1 LTPDR
6 IIATYRIETA
16 HPLEKAA
23 ETMAGEQSA
32 GTFVKVPGETA
43 ELRERHS
50 ARVERITE
58 LGEVAAPSLPG
69 SRPPKAMSNPV
80 YRQAEVVL
88 SFPLENVGLSLPQL
102 MTTVAGNLFELAP
115 FSGLR
120 LMDIEI
126 PPAFAEKYPGPQFGI
141 TGTRENAG
149 VYDRPLIG
157 TIIKP
162 SVGLTPEQT
171 ADLVKTLCEAGLDFI
186 KDDELIADP
195 PYSTLKDRVTAAM
208 RVINGHAEKTGKQV
222 MYAFNIS
229 GDIDDLLRNHNT
241 VLEAGGTC
249 VMVNL
254 LSVGLAGVAYLR
266 KHCQLPI
273 HGHRNGWGVL
283 TRHPALGMEYI
294 AFQKF
299 WRLAGVDQLH
309 VNGIRNKFT
318 ESDASVIA
326 AARECL
332 TPMPGIRYTVM
343 PVFSSGQWA
352 EQAPDTYKALN
363 SVDLIYLAGG
373 GIMAHPGGPAAGVAS
388 LREGWEAAMQ
398 GISLDEYA
406 QNHPA
411 LRQALEKFGAL

>member
-1 LTPDR
+1 
-6 IIATYRIETA
+6 
-16 HPLEKAA
+16 
-23 ETMAGEQSA
+23 
-32 GTFVKVPGETA
+32 
-43 ELRERHS
+43 
-50 ARVERITE
+50 
-58 LGEVAAPSLPG
+58 
-69 SRPPKAMSNPV
+69 MSNPV
-80 YRQAEVVL
+80 YRQAEVAL
-88 SFPLENVGLSLPQL
+88 SFPLENIGLSLPQL

-120 LMDIEI
+120 LMDIEV
-126 PPAFAEKYPGPQFGI
+126 PSAFAEKYPGPQFGI
-141 TGTRENAG
+141 AGTRAIAG

-162 SVGLTPEQT
+162 SVGQTPEQT
-171 ADLVKTLCEAGLDFI
+171 ADLVKVLCEAGLDFI

-195 PYSTLKDRVTAAM
+195 PYSTLKDRVTVAM
-208 RVINGHAEKTGKQV
+208 RVINDHADKTGKKV

-229 GDIDDLLRNHNT
+229 GDMDDLLRNHDT

-266 KHCQLPI
+266 QHCQLPI
-273 HGHRNGWGVL
+273 HGHRNGWGAL
-283 TRHPALGMEYI
+283 TRDPALGMEYI

-318 ESDASVIA
+318 ESDDSVIA
-326 AARECL
+326 SARECL
-332 TPMPGIRYTVM
+332 TPMPGIGYTVM

-352 EQAPDTYKALN
+352 EQAPDTYSALN

-398 GISLDEYA
+398 GVALDEYA
-406 QNHPA
+406 QTHLA
-411 LRQALEKFGAL
+411 LQQALDKFGSL